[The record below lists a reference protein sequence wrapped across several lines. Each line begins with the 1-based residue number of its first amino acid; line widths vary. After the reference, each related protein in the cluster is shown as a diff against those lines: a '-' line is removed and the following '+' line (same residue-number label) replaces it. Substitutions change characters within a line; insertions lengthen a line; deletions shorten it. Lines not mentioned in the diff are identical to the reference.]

1 MTTHVTRA
9 QIQRAMAAAAGQG
22 APVKALRICPNG
34 DVLLLTEVPEGA
46 LPPADASFDWVAD
59 AGETDLPRA

>member
-1 MTTHVTRA
+1 MTAHVTRA

-34 DVLLLTEVPEGA
+34 DVLLLTELPQGV
-46 LPPADASFDWVAD
+46 LPPPDTSFDWVAD
-59 AGETDLPRA
+59 AGETDLPSA

>member
-1 MTTHVTRA
+1 MTAHVTKA
-9 QIQRAMAAAAGQG
+9 QICRAMAAAADQG

-34 DVLLLTEVPEGA
+34 DVLLLTELPEGA
-46 LPPADASFDWVAD
+46 LPPPDASFDWVAH